1 MSLKSLILSWL
12 LRRDA
17 KPEEVPMTEPMNG
30 AETAQAEG
38 SQVPAAA
45 EAPVAPAV
53 VEVVP
58 AAAFNPDH
66 KVDTFAENLRHLLN
80 LAEVEVG
87 HLWDEAVALAKKL
100 V

>member
-1 MSLKSLILSWL
+1 
-12 LRRDA
+12 
-17 KPEEVPMTEPMNG
+17 MTELMNG

-38 SQVPAAA
+38 SQAQATA
-45 EAPVAPAV
+45 EAPVAPADA
-53 VEVVP
+53 EVVP

-66 KVDTFAENLRHLLN
+66 KVDAFAEKLRHLLG
-80 LAEVEVG
+80 LAEVEVE